1 MYTSND
7 SNRMY
12 LAYFILSACDLLDI
26 ITTSTT
32 PAERQDWIDWI
43 YHCQHPNGGFRMWP
57 GTDFG
62 ERATTENAKWDP
74 ANINATYFAL
84 TSLLILGDDLQRV
97 NRKHTLRWVNDMQRD
112 DGSFGETL
120 VDGKQE
126 GGRDPRLGYCATGVR
141 YILRGATAPGT
152 LNIGGER
159 VDDIDFDKYI
169 ECIRCSESFDGGIA
183 DAPFHEPQ
191 AGYTFC
197 SLGSLAFLSRL
208 ESGDVARARPGHG
221 PSSPPDVVRWLL
233 SLQTTFIDPETP
245 PTTDLSIP
253 LPAPIDLSDDDEEV
267 DNKPAPTSKPQQQP
281 QKEPEPQNPA
291 TTLHQSP
298 DKSTMWAPGT
308 TLDTTLLTSTQTPT
322 PHSGICGR
330 PSKPADT
337 CYAFWAGASLS
348 LLSASHLSSTPA
360 LRHYLLALTQHP
372 IMGGFSKFPGDKWAD
387 LYHSYLGLAA
397 LSLVSTEAERES
409 DGVKGLDAGMCV
421 SGDVRGRLECGVWE
435 GFREV

>member
-1 MYTSND
+1 MVVVTRTNMS
-7 SNRMY
+7 
-12 LAYFILSACDLLDI
+12 
-26 ITTSTT
+26 
-32 PAERQDWIDWI
+32 
-43 YHCQHPNGGFRMWP
+43 
-57 GTDFG
+57 
-62 ERATTENAKWDP
+62 
-74 ANINATYFAL
+74 
-84 TSLLILGDDLQRV
+84 
-97 NRKHTLRWVNDMQRD
+97 
-112 DGSFGETL
+112 
-120 VDGKQE
+120 GK
-126 GGRDPRLGYCATGVR
+126 
-141 YILRGATAPGT
+141 
-152 LNIGGER
+152 
-159 VDDIDFDKYI
+159 
-169 ECIRCSESFDGGIA
+169 SFDGGIA
-183 DAPFHEPQ
+183 DAAFHEPQ

-208 ESGDVARARPGHG
+208 ESGDVAQARPGHG

-253 LPAPIDLSDDDEEV
+253 LPAPTDLTDDDDEEP
-267 DNKPAPTSKPQQQP
+267 DNEALPTSKPKQEQP
-281 QKEPEPQNPA
+281 QKDSQTSPS

-308 TLDTTLLTSTQTPT
+308 SLDTTLLISTSNPT

-330 PSKPADT
+330 PCKPADT
-337 CYAFWAGASLS
+337 CYAFWAGASLA

-397 LSLVSTEAERES
+397 LSLVSTAEEREE

-421 SGDVRGRLECGVWE
+421 SADVRRRLEGGVWE
-435 GFREV
+435 GFEEA